1 MSETKKK
8 KSTKSQLEIID
19 TLEDEEP
26 VTVEEAEEVHRT
38 ALEKAREEELAA
50 LKALVEKLQKQLENT
65 NPQIIQVVNDTEKI
79 TMRFQAE
86 VSDDNVAVFGANG
99 MYGQVTGKVG
109 TVIVPK
115 SEWSRFYDET
125 NRRLIDR
132 RWLIVLSGMS
142 EEERKIY
149 NCAYKEGEILDEKAF
164 RGLLGM
170 GRDLLAVFPK
180 LCLEHQEMVG
190 RRYIEAWKDGD
201 PAVQDRTLIMAL
213 NEKSKEKYAEVGDVV
228 GKRKGIFY
236 PIIAGMNAKD
246 LM

>member
-38 ALEKAREEELAA
+38 ALEKAREEELAT
-50 LKALVEKLQKQLENT
+50 LKALVEKLQKQLEST

-132 RWLIVLSGMS
+132 RWLIVLSGMDD
-142 EEERKIY
+142 EERKIY

-164 RGLLGM
+164 RGLLSM
-170 GRDLLAVFPK
+170 GHDLLAIFPK

-190 RRYIEAWKDGD
+190 RRFIEAWKEND
-201 PAVQDRTLIMAL
+201 PAVNDRALIMAL